1 MGETAQ
7 GQSIMLNHGPVILP
21 ENAKIFGDLSSVLFV
36 KHYCWEIALLLSLRA
51 RITSSVRPGYP

>member
-36 KHYCWEIALLLSLRA
+36 KHYC
-51 RITSSVRPGYP
+51 